1 MSNRIYVDVGGT
13 FTDCVVY
20 DGERVV
26 SSKTPTMGHNLSSSI
41 LEAVSLCAG
50 ELKMDVEKLL
60 RTTSEIR
67 YATTIAL
74 NQLIQHRGP
83 RLALLTTA
91 GSEDS
96 IYIGMGAQWTDG
108 LTYRERQNLFPTAQ
122 KPKPLIPRE
131 LCIGVRERVDSR
143 GMVIRPLDEEHLRD
157 QIVKLASKGIQ
168 GFVVSLLWSF
178 LNPVHERRAREIIIS
193 EFLGTYLESVP
204 IILSSE
210 VISVRGEYQRTM
222 TAIIDGYLR
231 GAIQDEL
238 LNTDTQLRR
247 HGFKGPLLLVKNNGG
262 VAEACKTTPVETYKG
277 GPIAG
282 LVWSM
287 KLAKLYGKKI
297 VTTDMGGTT
306 FDVGVIAEGTHL
318 PHEFRPII
326 DHWLIGANILEVSSI
341 GAGGGTIAWL
351 NHNQGRMLELG
362 PQNAG
367 AVPGPAAYNLG
378 GIEPTVTDA
387 DLVLGYL
394 NPESFAGGRKLSRE
408 RAVRAIKDRIARP
421 LGIDIVEAAAR
432 IRRVVDELTGH
443 LLLKETAMRGH
454 DPREF
459 TLFAFGGAG
468 PVHCCDYARPLG
480 PAKIVTFPF
489 SSVFCA
495 MGSCFLE
502 HTQTYSHSYPFLLVH
517 PRENRLTEEYAE
529 FNQIV
534 SNLKKRALIDIKETD
549 QNTDIVFSLE
559 LDIKFGGQVH
569 VKRINSPRLQL
580 NSPSDVDAIYHA
592 FVESFSRSFSQFS
605 LYPEGGVVV
614 ETFVLHATLQRDT
627 IDLPTFAMGST
638 SIFRAHKGRRDVFW
652 IQDGGWISTPIYS
665 FDVLHAGNII
675 EGPAIIEGNGTSH
688 ALPRGFRLTLDRHLA
703 GVIEKIS

>member
-1 MSNRIYVDVGGT
+1 MSKRIYVDVGGT
-13 FTDCVVY
+13 FTDCVIY
-20 DGERVV
+20 DGKNIV
-26 SSKTPTMGHNLSSSI
+26 SAKTPTMGHNLSNSI

-50 ELKMDVEKLL
+50 ELKTDVKKLL

-131 LCIGVRERVDSR
+131 LCVGVRERVDSR
-143 GMVIRPLDEEHLRD
+143 GQVIRPLDEEHLSD
-157 QIVKLASKGIQ
+157 QIVGLASKGIQ

-178 LNPVHERRAREIIIS
+178 LNPLHEKRIREIIQS
-193 EFLGTYLESVP
+193 EFSGTYLESVP
-204 IILSSE
+204 IILSSD

-231 GAIQDEL
+231 SAIQDEL

-247 HGFKGPLLLVKNNGG
+247 LGYKGSLLLVKNNGG
-262 VAEACKTTPVETYKG
+262 VAEARKTTPVETYKG

-282 LVWSM
+282 FVWSM
-287 KLAKLYGKKI
+287 KLAKTYGKKI

-306 FDVGVIAEGTHL
+306 FDVGVIAEGSHL

-326 DHWLIGANILEVSSI
+326 DHWLIGANMLEVSSI

-351 NHNQGRMLELG
+351 NHSQGGMLELG
-362 PQNAG
+362 PKNAG
-367 AVPGPAAYNLG
+367 AAPGPAAYNLG

-394 NPESFAGGRKLSRE
+394 NPDSFAGGRKLSRE
-408 RAVRAIKDRIARP
+408 RAIRAITERIARP
-421 LGIDIVEAAAR
+421 LSIDVFEAAAR
-432 IRRVVDELTGH
+432 IRRVVDELMGH
-443 LLLKETAMRGH
+443 LLLKETAMRGY

-468 PVHCCDYARPLG
+468 PVHCCDYARPLE
-480 PAKIVTFPF
+480 PSKIVTFPF
-489 SSVFCA
+489 SAVFCA
-495 MGSCFLE
+495 MGSSFLE
-502 HTQTYSHSYPFLLVH
+502 HTQTFSHSYPFLLVS

-529 FNQIV
+529 FNQVV
-534 SNLKKRALIDIKETD
+534 SNLEKRALTDIKEAD
-549 QNTDIVFSLE
+549 QDHNIVYSLE
-559 LDIKFGGQVH
+559 LDLKFGGQVH

-580 NSPSDVDAIYHA
+580 NSRSDVDAIYNA
-592 FVESFSRSFSQFS
+592 FVESFSRSFSPFS
-605 LYPEGGVVV
+605 LYPEGGVVI
-614 ETFVLHATLQRDT
+614 ETFILHATLRRDS
-627 IDLPTFAMGST
+627 IDLPAFVMGST

-652 IQDGGWISTPIYS
+652 THDGGWISTPVYS
-665 FDVLHAGNII
+665 FDVLNAGNII

-688 ALPRGFRLTLDRHLA
+688 ALPKGFRLTLDRHLA
-703 GVIEKIS
+703 GIIEKIS

>member
-1 MSNRIYVDVGGT
+1 MRKRIYVDVGGT

-20 DGERVV
+20 DGERIV
-26 SSKTPTMGHNLSSSI
+26 SSKTPTSSHNLSNSI

-50 ELKMDVEKLL
+50 ELKTDLEKLL
-60 RTTSEIR
+60 KTTYEIR
-67 YATTIAL
+67 YATTVAL
-74 NQLIQHRGP
+74 NQLIQHKGP
-83 RLALLTTA
+83 HLALLTTA

-143 GMVIRPLDEEHLRD
+143 GQVIRPLNEEHLRE
-157 QIVKLASKGIQ
+157 QIVGLASKGVQ

-178 LNPVHERRAREIIIS
+178 LNPVHEKRIREIIRS
-193 EFLGTYLESVP
+193 EFLDTYLEAVP

-231 GAIQDEL
+231 SAIQEEL
-238 LNTDTQLRR
+238 LNTDSQLRQ
-247 HGFKGPLLLVKNNGG
+247 HGYKGSLLLVKNNGG
-262 VAEACKTTPVETYKG
+262 VAEARKTTAVETYKG

-282 LVWSM
+282 FVWSM

-306 FDVGVIAEGTHL
+306 FDVGVIAEGSHL
-318 PHEFRPII
+318 PHEFRPTI
-326 DHWLIGANILEVSSI
+326 DHWLVGANILEVSSI

-351 NHNQGRMLELG
+351 NQNQEGMLELG
-362 PQNAG
+362 PKNAG
-367 AVPGPAAYNLG
+367 SVPGPAAYNLG

-408 RAVRAIKDRIARP
+408 RAIRAINERIARP
-421 LGIDIVEAAAR
+421 LGIDVVEAATR
-432 IRRVVDELTGH
+432 IRRVIDELMGH
-443 LLLKETAMRGH
+443 SLLKETAMRGY

-480 PAKIVTFPF
+480 PARIVTFPF
-489 SSVFCA
+489 SPVFCA
-495 MGSCFLE
+495 MGSSFLE

-517 PRENRLTEEYAE
+517 PKKHRMTEEYAE

-534 SNLKKRALIDIKETD
+534 SNLKARALTDIKQTNQD
-549 QNTDIVFSLE
+549 NNIVFSLE

-569 VKRINSPRLQL
+569 VKRINSPRLQI
-580 NSPSDVDAIYHA
+580 NSISDVAAIYNA
-592 FVESFSRSFSQFS
+592 FVDRFSLSFSPFS

-614 ETFVLHATLQRDT
+614 EAFILHATLQRDT
-627 IDLPTFAMGST
+627 IDLPSFATGTT
-638 SIFRAHKGRRDVFW
+638 SIFRAHKGRRDVYW
-652 IQDGGWISTPIYS
+652 IHEGGWISTPVYS
-665 FDVLHAGNII
+665 FDVLQPGNII

-688 ALPRGFRLTLDRHLA
+688 TLPKGFHLTLDRHLA
-703 GVIEKIS
+703 GIIEKIS